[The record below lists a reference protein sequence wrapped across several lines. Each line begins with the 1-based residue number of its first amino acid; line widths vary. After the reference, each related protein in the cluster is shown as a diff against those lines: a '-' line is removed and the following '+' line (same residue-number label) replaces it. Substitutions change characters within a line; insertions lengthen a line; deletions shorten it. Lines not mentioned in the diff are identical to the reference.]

1 MFKAITV
8 GLALSGIL
16 LHADSLV
23 VNLLNQPAIETRLR
37 QGLVPARERQETV
50 ARLFAESGC
59 QTTPQPIDKRSA
71 NIICTLPGETTE
83 TIVVGGHL
91 DFVEEGKGIV
101 DDWSGASLLP
111 SLYQTLKAQ
120 HRKHTYQ
127 FVAFNGE
134 ERGLL
139 GSARYVKEL
148 KPEQRA
154 QTAAFINLECLGL
167 TPPKVWV
174 RRSTPLLV
182 DLLADIARAVKIP
195 LQGVNVDKVGDDDT
209 HPFLDKKIPV
219 ICIHSVT
226 QETFKILHSK
236 KDDVSAVNAEDYYSA
251 YKLVAFYLAYL
262 DLKMPP
268 KANP

>member
-1 MFKAITV
+1 ML
-8 GLALSGIL
+8 LALSGGWL
-16 LHADSLV
+16 YADSLV
-23 VNLLNQPAIETRLR
+23 VNLLNQPAIENRLR
-37 QGLVPARERQETV
+37 QGLVPARERQEAI

-59 QTTPQPIDKRSA
+59 QTTQQPIDKQSA
-71 NIICTLPGETTE
+71 NIICTLAGNTGE
-83 TIVVGGHL
+83 TIVIGGHF
-91 DFVEEGKGIV
+91 DFADKGRGIV
-101 DDWSGASLLP
+101 DDWSGVSILP
-111 SLYQTLKAQ
+111 SLYQALKTERRQ
-120 HRKHTYQ
+120 HTYQ
-127 FVAFNGE
+127 FVAFAGE

-148 KPEQRA
+148 RPEQRA
-154 QTAAFINLECLGL
+154 RTAAFINLECLGL

-182 DLLADIARAVKIP
+182 TLLADIARAVKTP

-226 QETFKILHSK
+226 QETWSILHSSQ
-236 KDDVSAVNAEDYYSA
+236 DDAGAIQVEDYYSA

-262 DLKMPP
+262 DSKLPITADP
-268 KANP
+268 